1 MLSSIIFY
9 QAPSPSYMQPWA
21 SQISTRTINGLILN
35 LHLHLS
41 SVSSSFIKIF
51 ILIFLHQFLLPSSVS
66 SSCVNASVFL
76 FITSTPTD
84 QCQDR
89 ACPPLQRHLPARKP
103 PLLRC
108 LQRPWAQRMQYIQ
121 VGKVTPTIF
130 PSPKLCH
137 QGENEEWE
145 FCVSGLCTVQCQGR
159 LGKFFYYLS
168 TAG

>member
-1 MLSSIIFY
+1 MFLCQPSLLSQHIQSILNPSSAQIQHSQPGPSMLSSIIFY

-108 LQRPWAQRMQYIQ
+108 LQRP
-121 VGKVTPTIF
+121 
-130 PSPKLCH
+130 
-137 QGENEEWE
+137 
-145 FCVSGLCTVQCQGR
+145 
-159 LGKFFYYLS
+159 
-168 TAG
+168 